1 MIGVWMAA
9 EMIMVGV
16 VATAVMDVIAELRAR
31 LTGVRG
37 LDYALLGRWVLHM
50 RNGRWFHDTIG
61 GAAKQTGER
70 VLGWALHYLIG
81 VIWAVPVVLL
91 VQSGAN
97 AGAAALL
104 VGVGSVVAP
113 WLIMQPAF
121 GMGVAGR
128 RLPHPW
134 VARSRSLQTHL
145 SFALG
150 LWLAV
155 LGQMALFSD

>member
-9 EMIMVGV
+9 EMIMIGF

-50 RNGRWFHDTIG
+50 RNGRWFHDPIG

-70 VLGWALHYLIG
+70 ALGWALHYLIG
-81 VIWAVPVVLL
+81 VIWAVPVVWLM
-91 VQSGAN
+91 QSGAN
-97 AGAAALL
+97 AAAAALL
-104 VGVGSVVAP
+104 VGVGSVLAP

-155 LGQMALFSD
+155 LGQMALFSA